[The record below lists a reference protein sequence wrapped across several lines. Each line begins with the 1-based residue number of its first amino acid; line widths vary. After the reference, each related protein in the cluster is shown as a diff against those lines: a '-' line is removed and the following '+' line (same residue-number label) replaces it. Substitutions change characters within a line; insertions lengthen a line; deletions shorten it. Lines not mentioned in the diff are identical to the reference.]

1 MSEVSDIT
9 TLQVPN
15 YAKWM
20 REQTDPERVCRPLL
34 CVVWHFLS
42 SSEIAG
48 E

>member
-20 REQTDPERVCRPLL
+20 RERQTPNGSVAFVVCRLAFPF
-34 CVVWHFLS
+34 V
-42 SSEIAG
+42 E
-48 E
+48 